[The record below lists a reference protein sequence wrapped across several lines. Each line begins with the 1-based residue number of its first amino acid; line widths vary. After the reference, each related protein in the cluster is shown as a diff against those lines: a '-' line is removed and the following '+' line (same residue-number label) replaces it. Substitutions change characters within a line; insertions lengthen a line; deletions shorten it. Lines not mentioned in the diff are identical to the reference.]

1 MFSNIGG
8 KIKSLAVCAC
18 TCGIV
23 FSIIYGIYI
32 MTTLRNS
39 HALTGLLII
48 IFGSLL
54 SWIGSFVLYG
64 FGQLVENSDTS
75 VEMLKNIGL
84 IIKGPSDDDNNKCFS
99 DTEKK
104 TSAHYEECLVKL
116 KKLYDAGGVDSD
128 EYEKI
133 KASLLKKLSGE
144 E

>member
-1 MFSNIGG
+1 MFKNIGG
-8 KIKSLAVCAC
+8 KIKFLAVCAC
-18 TCGIV
+18 ACGIV

-32 MTTLRNS
+32 MKMFRDS
-39 HALTGLLII
+39 HEFGLLII

-54 SWIGSFVLYG
+54 SWLGSFVLYG

-75 VEMLKNIGL
+75 VEMLKNIGI
-84 IIKGPSDDDNNKCFS
+84 IIKGTSNDDNNKCFS